1 MPKIDRR
8 QFAGGAVA
16 LAGASATA
24 FSARPVALA
33 QRKARVVIVG
43 GGIGGATVAHY
54 LRKGSPN
61 IEVTLVEPNERLT
74 TCAGSNLFLGGIRT
88 FEDLTHD
95 YQGLKR
101 LGVRLVRDRAKAIDT
116 AKKTVALEGGSELA
130 YDRLVVSPGIDFK
143 YEAIEGYSA
152 AATDLIPHGWTGG
165 RQTLLLK
172 RQIED
177 MPDGGVIVIATP
189 PGTYRCPPGP
199 YERACMIAHWLKSH
213 QSKSKVLLLES
224 KRQFAKEEHFKTA
237 FATHY
242 PGLIELRQ
250 TTDIDSFQVVRVD
263 PKTRE
268 IVTRGGEKIKA
279 AVVNL
284 IPPQKAGAIAFKA
297 GLTEGDWCPVD
308 PLTFTSRKARDV
320 FVLGD
325 AAVSGPMPK
334 SAFSTNSQAKVV
346 ANQIEAELVG
356 KPKFPPRLRS
366 TCWSLL
372 SRANTVKIGGS
383 YAVKDGAI
391 VAVNTFASPLDE
403 PQLVRAKNTSEYF
416 AWYTNLTTDTFAKAP

>member
-1 MPKIDRR
+1 MLKLDRR
-8 QFAGGAVA
+8 RFATGIAAAGT
-16 LAGASATA
+16 LAATGRA
-24 FSARPVALA
+24 AYA
-33 QRKARVVIVG
+33 QGKARVVIVG

-95 YQGLKR
+95 FQGLKR
-101 LGVRLVRDRAKAIDT
+101 LGVRVVRDRATAIDT
-116 AKKTVALEGGSELA
+116 ARKFVTSEGGAKLE

-143 YEAIEGYSA
+143 YEAIEGYSES
-152 AATDLIPHGWTGG
+152 ATDLVPHGWTGG

-177 MPDGGVIVIATP
+177 MADGGLVVIATP
-189 PGTYRCPPGP
+189 PGAYRCPPAP
-199 YERACMIAHWLKSH
+199 YERACMIAHWLKGH
-213 QSKSKVLLLES
+213 QPKSKVLLLES
-224 KRQFAKEEHFKTA
+224 KKEFAKEAHFKRA
-237 FATHY
+237 FETQY

-250 TTDIDSFQVVRVD
+250 STEIDSFQVVKVD
-263 PKTRE
+263 PRTRE
-268 IVTRGGEKIKA
+268 IVTRSGENIRA

-297 GLTEGDWCPVD
+297 GLTEGDWCPIE
-308 PLTFTSRKARDV
+308 PSSFASRKAKDV
-320 FVLGD
+320 FILGD
-325 AAVSGPMPK
+325 SAVAGPMPK
-334 SAFSTNSQAKVV
+334 SAFATNSQAKIV
-346 ANQIEAELVG
+346 ANAIEAELAG
-356 KPKFPPRLRS
+356 KQKFPPRLRS

-383 YAVKDGAI
+383 YSVKGGQI
-391 VAVNTFASPLDE
+391 EVVNTFTSPLDE
-403 PQLVRAKNTSEYF
+403 PALARAKNTSEYF
-416 AWYTNLTTDTFAKAP
+416 AWYTNLTTDTFAKASS